1 MQKILFLFREFL
13 SQTSKKCGY
22 ILVITLLAG
31 QIQIFAADNNV
42 NVISQQQISITG
54 IVVDN
59 QGEPLPGVNVM
70 VKGTTIGVVTNIDG
84 KFSINVPNED
94 AVILLSFVGFNK
106 KEIVVGS
113 NRDFNITMDEDA
125 RQIDELVVTGYGAQ
139 RKSTLTG
146 SISSVSNQQLTVTKN
161 ENVVNMLAGKM
172 PGLRISQRTAQPGQY
187 NTKIDVRGYGADPLF
202 VVDGVPRDKAF
213 FSRMDSEEIETI
225 TLLKDAS
232 AAIYGIRASN
242 GVMLITTKS
251 GMAQDGKVDISYN
264 GNVSLQQMIYIP
276 NTYTKHEW
284 MTLRNE
290 QQWKNLDWQNY
301 WQGTSRTPVHSPEEL
316 EAAKNSPEYNW
327 QKKVFREVTPQTQH
341 NLSVNGGSDKLRYY
355 FNLGYQRQDG
365 CYSSGSLWA
374 DRWNFRSNVDAK
386 ITQRLSARV
395 AIGATLGNLHE
406 PNGGLWDV
414 YKATWLAIPGTPFY
428 ANDNPEYLNGYTQ
441 YNPEFTN
448 LIGKMDSDYVGG
460 FHKKDRRMN
469 GSLTLTYE
477 IPGIKG
483 LSVRAFYDYFLR
495 LEDESRFQKKYE
507 TYRYYEYDPVT
518 EEYIDE
524 YKLAKIEN
532 TNDEKLRNT
541 IRRRFDYGKDTN
553 MQLQMIYNNRFGQH
567 SVDAT
572 IVYEEMF
579 SEWED
584 FNAARYL
591 TLSTKYLSGG
601 DSEGQTSNGGGPG
614 DRSQRSWI
622 GKFNYDFAGKY
633 LLDFI
638 FRFDAT
644 SKWPKDTRWG
654 FFPGVSVGYRISEE
668 DFIKNNFD
676 FVSNI
681 KIRASYAKLASE
693 EGMGHNYPEV
703 FSGYDSWN
711 RGGWFFEDG
720 VPTQGIRPTAIP
732 NLYLTWV
739 DVITKNIGI
748 DFDFFKGKLYG
759 SADLFQRDR
768 DGLLAQSS
776 AVVPGT
782 VGAVLPRENLEA
794 DQNFGWEIVLG
805 HRNSYNDL
813 SYFVSG
819 QMSFTRRK
827 WVRKLEEPASHSY
840 DHWRHRYSGRY
851 HNDDFWWGQESG
863 GMFTSLDEIR
873 NYQATPMGQG
883 TLPGDWW
890 RVDWNGDGVING
902 EDDHPIATKGLPYF
916 NYGVSLG
923 ASYRT
928 NFGIFDLTALFQ
940 GAYKVYMQLTEVF
953 VEPLPFGGQ
962 NSLNWFMDRW
972 HPEDGETDWFHP
984 DTKWVSGYYP
994 ITGNG
999 GRREGT
1005 NQVMNASYCRLKTLE
1020 IGYTLPNTLLEKI
1033 KIKTLRVYFSGYN
1046 LLTFTPLRNIDPER
1060 PSSEARAG
1068 GAEDGGAVQ
1077 MYMYPNNK
1085 TYTIGLN
1092 IKF

>member
-1 MQKILFLFREFL
+1 MQLILFSFRELF
-13 SQTSKKCGY
+13 SQIPKKCGY
-22 ILVITLLAG
+22 ILVIMMLVG
-31 QIQIFAADNNV
+31 QVSIFAADNHV
-42 NVISQQQISITG
+42 MVTTEQQQITVTG
-54 IVVDN
+54 TVTDD
-59 QGEPLPGVNVM
+59 QGEPLPGVNVII
-70 VKGTTIGVVTNIDG
+70 KGTTMGTITNFDG

-94 AVILLSFVGFNK
+94 AVLVLSFVGYLTR
-106 KEIVVGS
+106 EIVVGS
-113 NRDFNITMDEDA
+113 NRNLNVIMADDT
-125 RQIDELVVTGYGAQ
+125 RQIDEVVVTGYGTSQKKA
-139 RKSTLTG
+139 TLTG
-146 SISSVSNQQLTVTKN
+146 SITAVSNKELTITKN

-172 PGLRISQRTAQPGQY
+172 PGLRISQRTAQPGAY
-187 NTKIDVRGYGADPLF
+187 NTRIDVRGYGADPLF
-202 VVDGVPRDKAF
+202 VVDGVPRDKDF
-213 FSRMDSEEIETI
+213 FSRMDSEEIESI
-225 TLLKDAS
+225 SLLKDAS
-232 AAIYGIRASN
+232 AAIYGILASN

-251 GMAQDGKVDISYN
+251 GVAQDGKVDISYN
-264 GNVSLQQMIYIP
+264 GNVSFQQMIYVP
-276 NTYTKHEW
+276 DTYTKYEW

-316 EAAKNSPEYNW
+316 EAAKNSPVYNW
-327 QKKVFREVTPQTQH
+327 QKEVFRNVTPQTQH

-386 ITQRLSARV
+386 ITKRLSTKV
-395 AIGATLGNLHE
+395 TIGATLGNLHE

-414 YKATWLAIPGTPFY
+414 YKAAWLAIPGTPFY

-460 FHKKDRRMN
+460 FHKKDRRLN
-469 GSLTLTYE
+469 GSLALTYE
-477 IPGIKG
+477 IPGVKG
-483 LSVRAFYDYFLR
+483 LSVRGFYDYFLR

-507 TYRYYEYDPVT
+507 TYKYDPDTDTYEV
-518 EEYIDE
+518 
-524 YKLAKIEN
+524 AKIEN
-532 TNDEKLRNT
+532 NNDKKLRNK
-541 IRRRFDYGKDTN
+541 IQRRYDYGKDTD
-553 MQLQMIYNNRFGQH
+553 MQLQVIYNNRFGQH
-567 SVDAT
+567 SVGAT

-579 SEWED
+579 SEWEN
-584 FNAARYL
+584 FTAARYL
-591 TLSTKYLSGG
+591 TLNTQYLFAG
-601 DSEGQTSNGGGPG
+601 DSEGQTGSGDSPG
-614 DRSQRSWI
+614 DRSRKSWI

-633 LLDFI
+633 LLDFV
-638 FRFDAT
+638 FRYDAS

-654 FFPGVSVGYRISEE
+654 FFPGISAGYRISEE
-668 DFIKNNFD
+668 GFIKDNFD
-676 FVSNI
+676 FVSNF
-681 KIRASYAKLASE
+681 KIRASYAILGSE
-693 EGMGHNYPEV
+693 EGMGQIYPEV
-703 FSGYDSWN
+703 YSGYDSWN
-711 RGGWFFEDG
+711 RGGWIFEDG

-739 DVITKNIGI
+739 DVTTKNIGL
-748 DFDFFKGKLYG
+748 DFGFFKDKLYG
-759 SADLFQRDR
+759 SVDLFQRDR
-768 DGLLAQSS
+768 SGLLQQSS
-776 AVVPGT
+776 ALVPST
-782 VGAVLPRENLEA
+782 VGAQMPAENLEA
-794 DQNFGWEIVLG
+794 DRNFGWELELG
-805 HRNSYNDL
+805 HRNTISDL
-813 SYFVSG
+813 NYFVSG

-827 WVRKLEEPASHSY
+827 WVRKMEEPASNSY
-840 DHWRHRYSGRY
+840 DHWRNRYSGRY
-851 HNDDFWWGQESG
+851 HNDDFWWGRESG

-890 RVDWNGDGVING
+890 QVDWNGDGVING
-902 EDDHPIATKGLPYF
+902 DDDHPIATKGLPYF

-940 GAYKVYMQLTEVF
+940 GAYKVYMQLSEVF
-953 VEPLPFGGQ
+953 VEPLPFSGQ

-972 HPEDGETDWFHP
+972 HPVEGSTDWFST
-984 DTKWVSGYYP
+984 DTQWIPGYYP

-1020 IGYTLPNTLLEKI
+1020 IGYTLPSTLLEKI
-1033 KIKTLRVYFSGYN
+1033 KMKSLRVYLSGYN
-1046 LLTFTPLRNIDPER
+1046 LLTFTPLRHIDPER

-1068 GAEDGGAVQ
+1068 GADDSGAVQ